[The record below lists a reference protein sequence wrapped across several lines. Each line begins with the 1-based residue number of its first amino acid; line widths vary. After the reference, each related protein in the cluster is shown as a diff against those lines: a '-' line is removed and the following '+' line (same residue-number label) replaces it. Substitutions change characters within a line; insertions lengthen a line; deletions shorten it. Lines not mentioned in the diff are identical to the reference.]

1 MANPASL
8 KEVRSDLQE
17 LFAKVEVDAIPSHDG
32 DEATLWVTA
41 RQEPSLLFRGES
53 LDIFR
58 SVQGRLAASA
68 LARGGPSRKAI
79 ERHLIEA
86 CTVSATSGEAA
97 ALALLEDRL
106 RQPPGRWIVAEGIDA
121 HVPQDDLSL
130 GACRFYRSL
139 PDWLVGEHILMSAR
153 ERLKGPVV
161 LVEVEAHDENSARL
175 IAHDRFAEAR
185 SILTLGGQRGGS
197 LPANLVIHPTD
208 RVTVTAG
215 PGPLIAPSLWDS
227 EGRVHPTLRGLS
239 DAAARAEDQRSDW
252 ERRAI
257 AAARW
262 WTKAARSV
270 WPSEALTS
278 AMTALECLLV
288 EGRGVANKGEEI
300 AKRASERWV
309 FKRHTRDEQEQWLR
323 ALYRARNQA
332 VHEGRQY
339 VEDLEVD
346 RLIDL
351 TAQAATW
358 GAWHLSDYHSESGKP
373 CESFGEVMS
382 HDLRPLAWQ

>member
-1 MANPASL
+1 MANLASL
-8 KEVRSDLQE
+8 EKVRPDLQE
-17 LFAKVEVDAIPSHDG
+17 LFTKVEVDAVPTHAG
-32 DEATLWVTA
+32 DEATLWIAA

-53 LDIFR
+53 LDILR
-58 SVQGRLAASA
+58 SVQARLAASA

-79 ERHLIEA
+79 EQLLIEA
-86 CTVSATSGEAA
+86 CTLSATSGEAA
-97 ALALLEDRL
+97 ALELLEDRL
-106 RQPPGRWIVAEGIDA
+106 RQPPGRWTVAEGLDA
-121 HVPQDDLSL
+121 HVPQDGLSL
-130 GACRFYRSL
+130 GACRVYRSL
-139 PDWLVGEHILMSAR
+139 PDGLVDDHILLSAS

-161 LVEVEAHDENSARL
+161 LVDVEAHDENSARL

-208 RVTVTAG
+208 RVSVTGG
-215 PGPLIAPSLWDS
+215 PGPLVAPSLWDS

-239 DAAARAEDQRSDW
+239 AGAARIEDKRSDW

-262 WTKAARSV
+262 WMKAARTA

-278 AMTALECLLV
+278 AMTALECLLI
-288 EGRGVANKGEEI
+288 EGRRVRNKGEEI
-300 AKRASERWV
+300 ARRASERWV
-309 FKRHTRDEQEQWLR
+309 FKRYTRDEQEQWLR
-323 ALYRARNQA
+323 TLYRARNDA

-339 VEDLEVD
+339 VEDLQVD

-351 TAQAATW
+351 TAQAVTW
-358 GAWHLSDYHSESGKP
+358 GAWHLSEYHSDSGKP
-373 CESFGEVMS
+373 CKSFEEVMS
-382 HDLRPLAWQ
+382 HDLRPVE

>member
-1 MANPASL
+1 MVKSASL
-8 KEVRSDLQE
+8 HGVRTDLRE
-17 LFAKVEVDAIPSHDG
+17 LFAKVEVDAAPSHER

-41 RQEPSLLFRGES
+41 REEPSLLFRGES
-53 LDIFR
+53 LDLFR
-58 SVQGRLAASA
+58 SLQARLAASA
-68 LARGGPSRKAI
+68 LARGGPSRKAV
-79 ERHLIEA
+79 EQLLIEA

-97 ALALLEDRL
+97 ALATLEDRL
-106 RQPPGRWIVAEGIDA
+106 GQPLGRWTVAEGIHA
-121 HVPQDDLSL
+121 YVPRDDLSL

-139 PDWLVGEHILMSAR
+139 PEGLVGDHILVSAR
-153 ERLKGPVV
+153 ERLKGAVV
-161 LVEVEAHDENSARL
+161 LVDVEAHDENSARL
-175 IAHDRFAEAR
+175 IAHDRFAEVR
-185 SILTLGGQRGGS
+185 SILTLGGQRGGP
-197 LPANLVIHPTD
+197 LPANVVIHPGD
-208 RVTVTAG
+208 RVSVTGG
-215 PGPLIAPSLWDS
+215 PGPLIAPTLWDE

-239 DAAARAEDQRSDW
+239 DAAARAEDERSDW

-262 WTKAARSV
+262 WTKAARTA

-288 EGRGVANKGEEI
+288 GPGVRKKGEEI

-323 ALYRARNQA
+323 TLYRARNWSI
-332 VHEGRQY
+332 HEGRQY

-351 TAQAATW
+351 TAQAVTW
-358 GAWHLSDYHSESGKP
+358 GAWHLSDYHSDTGKP
-373 CESFGEVMS
+373 CESFSQVMS
-382 HDLRPLAWQ
+382 HDLSLVQ